1 MWQVVS
7 DVVVLA
13 FKVSKNS
20 LPKKKKGTL
29 HFLINNIQAD
39 LHQRAICTDLRFQ
52 FRTGS
57 FKKLG
62 GVLKGFQVFVLG
74 NGEWAKSNNEF
85 ITILRCTR
93 YKTQRRNENQILNI
107 LSP

>member
-13 FKVSKNS
+13 FKVCPRT
-20 LPKKKKGTL
+20 LCQKKKKGTL

-57 FKKLG
+57 FKNLG

-85 ITILRCTR
+85 YLLVQQ
-93 YKTQRRNENQILNI
+93 KQ
-107 LSP
+107 

>member
-85 ITILRCTR
+85 YLLVQQ
-93 YKTQRRNENQILNI
+93 KQ
-107 LSP
+107 